1 MTTKELLNL
10 SSSEI
15 SKMKKTELRKV
26 VQTLAST
33 ANKRLKRLATKG
45 ISTPSSRQV
54 LQVGKISTK
63 NKNINQLRAEYIR
76 AKNFLQAKT
85 STITGF
91 KKFQK
96 EVKAN
101 LVQKGINISTENL
114 DDVFKI
120 YEKLKDMKPEVAEKN
135 LKYVSIQEINEL
147 LIGGKT
153 EREILN
159 TLNESLSELYEQEQ
173 ELDDYASISDFF
185 TIE

>member
-10 SSSEI
+10 SSFEI

-33 ANKRLKRLATKG
+33 ANKRLKRLGAKG
-45 ISTPSSRQV
+45 ISTPSSRQA
-54 LQVGKISTK
+54 LQTGKFSTK

-76 AKNFLQAKT
+76 AKKFLQSKT

-101 LVQKGINISTENL
+101 LAQKGINISTDNL
-114 DDVFKI
+114 NDVFKV
-120 YEKLKDMKPEVAEKN
+120 YEKLKDMKPEVAERN
-135 LKYVSIQEINEL
+135 LKYVSIQEINEM
-147 LIGGKT
+147 LIEGKS
-153 EREILN
+153 EREILQA
-159 TLNESLSELYEQEQ
+159 LNDSISELYEQEQ
-173 ELDDYASISDFF
+173 ELQYYASISDFF
-185 TIE
+185 TID

>member
-63 NKNINQLRAEYIR
+63 NKNINQLER
-76 AKNFLQAKT
+76 N
-85 STITGF
+85 
-91 KKFQK
+91 
-96 EVKAN
+96 
-101 LVQKGINISTENL
+101 
-114 DDVFKI
+114 I
-120 YEKLKDMKPEVAEKN
+120 YEQKISYKQKLQ
-135 LKYVSIQEINEL
+135 L
-147 LIGGKT
+147 
-153 EREILN
+153 
-159 TLNESLSELYEQEQ
+159 
-173 ELDDYASISDFF
+173 
-185 TIE
+185 